1 MKLQEIVYLAQQGD
15 NLIISKWLEKL
26 EEIINNEP
34 NDQELG
40 EKIRKIW
47 KNNS

>member
-26 EEIINNEP
+26 EEIINNTS

-40 EKIRKIW
+40 EKIREI
-47 KNNS
+47 